1 MAKWKSILFWCAV
14 AVFAILGAVMTFVFR
29 AYVFSGYVCF
39 GMVAVLLC
47 YWLLYRFYRKKPVL
61 TKVLTIVLTVILS
74 LGVLAAAVTGGFI
87 LHTALSQPAPG
98 QQYLIVLG
106 CGVNGTTPSM
116 SLQDRIDGAYA
127 YLTENP
133 ETICIVSG
141 GQGGGEDI
149 TEAECMFRELTAMGI
164 APERIWQEGRST
176 STQEN
181 LLFSLALIEE
191 KTGSRPDTVA
201 ITSSE
206 YHVFRAGLIAE
217 SLGLDSVPVPA
228 QTRRF
233 SLAVNYFLREIVAV
247 WYYCLFIL

>member
-1 MAKWKSILFWCAV
+1 MTKWKSILFWCTV
-14 AVFAILGAVMTFVFR
+14 AAFAILGAVMSFVFR
-29 AYVFSGYVCF
+29 AYVFSGLLCF
-39 GMVAVLLC
+39 GIVGVLLC
-47 YWLLYRFYRKKPVL
+47 YRLLCHFYRKKPVL
-61 TKVLTIVLTVILS
+61 VKTFAIVLTVILGT
-74 LGVLAAAVTGGFI
+74 GVLAAAVTGGFI
-87 LHTALSQPAPG
+87 LHTALSQPTPG

-164 APERIWQEGRST
+164 APERIWQEDRST

-181 LLFSLALIEE
+181 LLFSLAVIEE
-191 KTGSRPDTVA
+191 KTGSRPKAVG

-206 YHVFRAGLIAE
+206 YHLFRAGLIAE
-217 SLGLDSVPVPA
+217 SLGLDAVPVAA

-233 SLAVNYFLREIVAV
+233 SLAVNYFLREIAAV
-247 WYYCLFIL
+247 WYYALFIL